1 MAPLHK
7 NIQGEIVRCEN
18 GMLVRSASDP
28 CACGYVGVIT
38 QNHTHAACVEI
49 RLTDGRSV
57 CRTKTGESG
66 YSRCY
71 VFCLY
76 EGTFDVQ
83 LRWRS
88 GHSPYPEVQYMQVY
102 VFGQNFGYTIYP
114 KAHDDYKTVCT
125 VRIVKKPA
133 AGEMARDIYINETFI
148 ATRFENIPGCITCRE
163 CDCSDDTSGGD
174 TGHGGLPS
182 ADIDDP
188 PDDDGNNGD
197 DVTLPESRIPCD
209 LNARRIAVAVWWKG
223 DSGPLQPTEDFIT
236 IVRSIQVTG
245 GIITTA
251 IPQWGP
257 IWDST
262 STVDVLLRSIVVF
275 TGKTKGNTEG
285 NTKWG
290 IGITIQITCLGVNS
304 LTVQFSHTPYNY
316 SWRYLDSIS

>member
-7 NIQGEIVRCEN
+7 NSHGEIVRCKN

-38 QNHTHAACVEI
+38 QNNTHGSCVEI

-57 CRTKTGESG
+57 CRTQTGESG

-71 VFCLY
+71 VFCLH

-88 GHSPYPEVQYMQVY
+88 GHSPYPAIQYMKVY
-102 VFGQNFGYTIYP
+102 VFGQDFGYTIYP
-114 KAHDDYKTVCT
+114 KATDDYKTVCT
-125 VRIVKKPA
+125 VRIVKNTA

-148 ATRFENIPGCITCRE
+148 ATRFENIPSCITCRE

-174 TGHGGLPS
+174 TGNGGLPS

-188 PDDDGNNGD
+188 PNDDGNNGD
-197 DVTLPESRIPCD
+197 DVTLPGMSIPCD
-209 LNARRIAVAVWWKG
+209 WYARRIVVVAEWEG
-223 DSGPLQPTEDFIT
+223 DSGKPSSIEDIIT

-245 GIITTA
+245 GFITEAYPVWEPTMEYHA
-251 IPQWGP
+251 
-257 IWDST
+257 T
-262 STVDVLLRSIVVF
+262 TDVFLRSIAVL
-275 TGKTKGNTEG
+275 TGKHKGYDWEM
-285 NTKWG
+285 G
-290 IGITIQITCLGVNS
+290 ISVYIKCIGVS
-304 LTVQFSHTPYNY
+304 SVTVHCSQMPYTY
-316 SWRYLDSIS
+316 YWYYPTSIS

>member
-7 NIQGEIVRCEN
+7 NIRGEIVRCEN

-38 QNHTHAACVEI
+38 QNHTHASCVEI

-57 CRTKTGESG
+57 CRTQTGGSG

-88 GHSPYPEVQYMQVY
+88 GHSPYPAIQYMKVQ
-102 VFGQNFGYTIYP
+102 VFGQDFGYTIYP
-114 KAHDDYKTVCT
+114 KAPDDYKTVCT
-125 VRIVKKPA
+125 VRIVKNTA

-148 ATRFENIPGCITCRE
+148 ATRFENLPGCITCRE

-197 DVTLPESRIPCD
+197 DVTLPGINIPCE
-209 LNARRIAVAVWWKG
+209 LYARSIHVQAWWKG
-223 DSGPLQPTEDFIT
+223 YTDPKPPPEDITT

-245 GIITTA
+245 GIITDAYPVWEVTMEFHATA
-251 IPQWGP
+251 
-257 IWDST
+257 
-262 STVDVLLRSIVVF
+262 DVFLRSIAVL
-275 TGKTKGNTEG
+275 TGKNKVSHVQKDE
-285 NTKWG
+285 WEMG
-290 IGITIQITCLGVNS
+290 ISMYIRCIGVS
-304 LTVQFSHTPYNY
+304 SVTVQFSHIPYNY
-316 SWRYLDSIS
+316 SWDYIS

>member
-7 NIQGEIVRCEN
+7 NIQGEIVRCKN

-38 QNHTHAACVEI
+38 QNNTHGSCVEI

-57 CRTKTGESG
+57 CRTQTGGSG

-71 VFCLY
+71 VFCLQ

-88 GHSPYPEVQYMQVY
+88 GHSPYPEVQYMKVY
-102 VFGQNFGYTIYP
+102 VFGQDFGYTIYP
-114 KAHDDYKTVCT
+114 KAPDDYKTVCT
-125 VRIVKKPA
+125 VRIVKNTA

-148 ATRFENIPGCITCRE
+148 ATRFENLPGCITCRE

-174 TGHGGLPS
+174 TGNGGLPS

-188 PDDDGNNGD
+188 PNDDGDNGE
-197 DVTLPESRIPCD
+197 DVTLPGIRIPCD
-209 LNARRIAVAVWWKG
+209 LNAGEIAVEAYWKG
-223 DSGPLQPTEDFIT
+223 NSGPPQSTEDFTT

-245 GIITTA
+245 GIITRWRPWWPSIMA
-251 IPQWGP
+251 PH
-257 IWDST
+257 SR
-262 STVDVLLRSIVVF
+262 VDVLLRSIAVL
-275 TGKTKGNTEG
+275 TGKCKGDE
-285 NTKWG
+285 WG
-290 IGITIQITCLGVNS
+290 MGITIYIKCLAFTSV
-304 LTVQFSHTPYNY
+304 TVQFSHTPYNY
-316 SWRYLDSIS
+316 SWQYINMIS

>member
-28 CACGYVGVIT
+28 CTCGYVGVIT
-38 QNHTHAACVEI
+38 QNNTHGSCVEI

-57 CRTKTGESG
+57 CRTQTGGSG

-88 GHSPYPEVQYMQVY
+88 GHSPYPEVQYMKVY
-102 VFGQNFGYTIYP
+102 VFGQDFGYTIYP
-114 KAHDDYKTVCT
+114 KAPDDYKTVCT
-125 VRIVKKPA
+125 VRIVKNTA

-148 ATRFENIPGCITCRE
+148 ATRFENLPGCITCRE

-188 PDDDGNNGD
+188 PNDDGDNGE
-197 DVTLPESRIPCD
+197 DVTLPGIRIPCE
-209 LNARRIAVAVWWKG
+209 LNARRIAVEAWWEG
-223 DSGPLQPTEDFIT
+223 YSDPPPSIV
-236 IVRSIQVTG
+236 VRSIQVTG

-251 IPQWGP
+251 IPNWGP
-257 IWDST
+257 IWYPN
-262 STVDVLLRSIVVF
+262 STVDVLLRSIVVL
-275 TGKTKGNTEG
+275 TGKNKGNP
-285 NTKWG
+285 KWG
-290 IGITIQITCLGVNS
+290 MGITIYITCLGVNS
-304 LTVQFSHTPYNY
+304 LTVQFSHMPYNY
-316 SWRYLDSIS
+316 SWQYIDSIS

>member
-7 NIQGEIVRCEN
+7 NIHGEIVRCEN

-28 CACGYVGVIT
+28 CTCGYVGVIT
-38 QNHTHAACVEI
+38 QNHTHGSCVEI

-57 CRTKTGESG
+57 CRTQTGGSG

-71 VFCLY
+71 VFCLH

-88 GHSPYPEVQYMQVY
+88 GHSPYPAIQYMKVY
-102 VFGQNFGYTIYP
+102 VFGQDFGYTIYP
-114 KAHDDYKTVCT
+114 KAPDDYKTVCT
-125 VRIVKKPA
+125 VRIVKNTA

-148 ATRFENIPGCITCRE
+148 ATRFENIPSCITCRE

-188 PDDDGNNGD
+188 PNDDGDNGE
-197 DVTLPESRIPCD
+197 DVILPGIRIPCD
-209 LNARRIAVAVWWKG
+209 LNAGVIAVEAWWEG
-223 DSGPLQPTEDFIT
+223 NSGPPQSTEDFTT

-245 GIITTA
+245 GIITRWSPFWSYTMT
-251 IPQWGP
+251 PL
-257 IWDST
+257 SR
-262 STVDVLLRSIVVF
+262 VDVLLRSIAVL
-275 TGKTKGNTEG
+275 TGKYKGDE
-285 NTKWG
+285 WG
-290 IGITIQITCLGVNS
+290 MGITIYIKCLAFTSV
-304 LTVQFSHTPYNY
+304 TVQFSHTPYNY
-316 SWRYLDSIS
+316 SWQYINMIS

>member
-7 NIQGEIVRCEN
+7 NIHGEIVRCEN

-38 QNHTHAACVEI
+38 QNHTHGSCVEI

-57 CRTKTGESG
+57 CRTQTGGSG

-71 VFCLY
+71 VFCLH

-88 GHSPYPEVQYMQVY
+88 GHSPYPAIQYMKVY
-102 VFGQNFGYTIYP
+102 VFGQDFGYTIYP
-114 KAHDDYKTVCT
+114 KAPDDYKTVCT
-125 VRIVKKPA
+125 VRIVKNTA

-148 ATRFENIPGCITCRE
+148 ATRFENIPSCITCRE

-174 TGHGGLPS
+174 TGNGGLPS

-188 PDDDGNNGD
+188 PNDDGDNGE
-197 DVTLPESRIPCD
+197 DVTLPGIRIPCE
-209 LNARRIAVAVWWKG
+209 LNARRIAVDAWWKG
-223 DSGPLQPTEDFIT
+223 YSGPRPSIEDITT

-245 GIITTA
+245 GIITSANANWEPTMELHA
-251 IPQWGP
+251 
-257 IWDST
+257 T
-262 STVDVLLRSIVVF
+262 EDVLLRSIAVL
-275 TGKTKGNTEG
+275 TGKNKGYNLQKDEWEMG
-285 NTKWG
+285 MS
-290 IGITIQITCLGVNS
+290 IYITCLGVS
-304 LTVQFSHTPYNY
+304 SVTVQFSHMPYNY
-316 SWRYLDSIS
+316 SWQYINSIS

>member
-7 NIQGEIVRCEN
+7 NIYGEIVRCEN

-38 QNHTHAACVEI
+38 QNHTHAACVAI

-57 CRTKTGESG
+57 CRTKTGGSG

-71 VFCLY
+71 VFCLH

-88 GHSPYPEVQYMQVY
+88 GHSPYPEVQYMKVY
-102 VFGQNFGYTIYP
+102 VFGQDFGYTIYP
-114 KAHDDYKTVCT
+114 KAPDDYKTVCT
-125 VRIVKKPA
+125 VRIVKNTA

-148 ATRFENIPGCITCRE
+148 ATRFENLPGCITCRE

-188 PDDDGNNGD
+188 PNDDGDNGE
-197 DVTLPESRIPCD
+197 DVTLPGIRIPCE
-209 LNARRIAVAVWWKG
+209 LNAREIAVEAWWEG
-223 DSGPLQPTEDFIT
+223 YSDPPPSIV
-236 IVRSIQVTG
+236 VRSIQVTG
-245 GIITTA
+245 GIITSA
-251 IPQWGP
+251 IPNWGP
-257 IWDST
+257 IWYPN
-262 STVDVLLRSIVVF
+262 STVDVLLRSIVVL
-275 TGKTKGNTEG
+275 TGKNKG

-290 IGITIQITCLGVNS
+290 MGITIYITCLGVNS
-304 LTVQFSHTPYNY
+304 LTVQFSHMPYNY
-316 SWRYLDSIS
+316 SWQYINSI